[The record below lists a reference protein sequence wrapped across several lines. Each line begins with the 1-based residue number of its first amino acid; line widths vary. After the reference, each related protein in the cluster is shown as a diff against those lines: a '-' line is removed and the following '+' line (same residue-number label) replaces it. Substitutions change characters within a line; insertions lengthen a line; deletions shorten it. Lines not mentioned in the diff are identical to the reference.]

1 MVKKKSFTVLDRMTL
16 AVFII
21 ILTPIILLLAIMKVP
36 IARNTN
42 YYEPLLYKTDMR
54 NFVYEGKLYSNGNKG
69 NLFGSLGGSG
79 IKSEIP
85 LGYPEESVE
94 KIKFVDSNAYGS
106 YHLEYIYDGNVKRV
120 YASRF
125 KKIID
130 YISPEEYLIL
140 GDYYLLYLGFDFM
153 STSGQAL
160 FANCEIQ
167 MPEMKKENI
176 EKIEQC
182 IGIPDYF
189 YSTENSEKLID
200 DLKSE
205 HDRYNVQRKDIFDS
219 DFIEKLAD
227 EFRRKGYIDEI
238 VDAAT
243 EENKNIIKEAQAKVD
258 SNPENEDKVMVYYK
272 IYFKDEKFPFRLV
285 LTKTTCNRDE
295 LIT

>member
-1 MVKKKSFTVLDRMTL
+1 MVMKKLLLVLRRIFSTIVRILL
-16 AVFII
+16 ALII
-21 ILTPIILLLAIMKVP
+21 IYLIIMKVP
-36 IARNTN
+36 IGRNTN
-42 YYEPLLYKTDMR
+42 YYAPLLYKTDML
-54 NFVYEGKLYSNGNKG
+54 NFVYEGKLYTNGNKG
-69 NLFGSLGGSG
+69 NLFRSLGGSG

-85 LGYPEESVE
+85 LGYSEDSPE
-94 KIKFVDSNAYGS
+94 KIRFDSNAYGG

-120 YASRF
+120 YANRF

-140 GDYYLLYLGFDFM
+140 GDYYLLYIGFDFM

-160 FANCEIQ
+160 FTNCAIQ
-167 MPEMKKENI
+167 MPEVKKENI

-182 IGIPDYF
+182 IGIPDYS
-189 YSTENSEKLID
+189 YSSENCEKFID

-227 EFRRKGYIDEI
+227 EFRRKGHIDEI
-238 VDAAT
+238 VDAAS
-243 EENKNIIKEAQAKVD
+243 EENKQIIEEAQAKVD
-258 SNPENEDKVMVYYK
+258 SNPENEYEIIVYYK

-285 LTKTTCNRDE
+285 LNKTTWNRDQ

>member
-1 MVKKKSFTVLDRMTL
+1 MVMKKLLLVLRRIFSTIVRILL
-16 AVFII
+16 ALII
-21 ILTPIILLLAIMKVP
+21 IYLIIMKVP

-42 YYEPLLYKTDMR
+42 YYDPLLYKTDML
-54 NFVYEGKLYSNGNKG
+54 NFVYEGKLYTNGNKG
-69 NLFGSLGGSG
+69 NLFRSLGGSG

-85 LGYPEESVE
+85 LGYSEDSPE
-94 KIKFVDSNAYGS
+94 KIRFDSNAYGG

-120 YASRF
+120 YANRF

-140 GDYYLLYLGFDFM
+140 GDYYLLYIGFDFM

-160 FANCEIQ
+160 FTNCAIQ
-167 MPEMKKENI
+167 MPEVKKENI

-182 IGIPDYF
+182 IGIPDYS
-189 YSTENSEKLID
+189 YSSENCEKFID

-227 EFRRKGYIDEI
+227 EFRRKGHIDEI
-238 VDAAT
+238 VDAAS
-243 EENKNIIKEAQAKVD
+243 EENKQIIEEAQAKVD
-258 SNPENEDKVMVYYK
+258 SNPENEYEIIVYYK

-285 LTKTTCNRDE
+285 LNKTTWNRDQ